1 MTITYPLPT
10 SFFDE
15 FPGWSTEF
23 NLLWRQEQSRTAGGR
38 TVVKDMGSP
47 LWQMTAQSRSMKPNE
62 LDYWRARLTS
72 LENGL
77 KTFRAFPKS
86 RCFPVAYPDGAIIG
100 NVVPNPGFENGTS
113 GWTFGST
120 AALSSDA
127 RTGARAAALT
137 KSGGVGFGSSVRIPV
152 IAGNSYSL
160 TAWVKG
166 DVAST
171 SGCYVRAVWFA
182 AATGGTSI
190 SYSEGAGNVAMS
202 QSYRQVGGRVTA
214 PATATHVQLQVYH
227 TTGSAAGTMFIDDLD
242 FSSAAVVATI
252 AANRKEISL
261 SSLPAGYIASVGD
274 YIQIGDKDLH
284 MVMEPMTASGS
295 GVTTQFEVRP
305 HLWPGVTAPVAA
317 TLVKPSCIMAIVPGS
332 ISTTADM
339 ATGRGTVTFQAIE
352 AR

>member
-23 NLLWRQEQSRTAGGR
+23 NLLWRQEQSRTAGGQ

-77 KTFRAFPKS
+77 KTFHAFPKS
-86 RCFPVAYPDGAIIG
+86 RCFPVAYPNGSWPTGGA
-100 NVVPNPGFENGTS
+100 F
-113 GWTFGST
+113 
-120 AALSSDA
+120 A
-127 RTGARAAALT
+127 
-137 KSGGVGFGSSVRIPV
+137 GVG
-152 IAGNSYSL
+152 
-160 TAWVKG
+160 
-166 DVAST
+166 
-171 SGCYVRAVWFA
+171 
-182 AATGGTSI
+182 
-190 SYSEGAGNVAMS
+190 
-202 QSYRQVGGRVTA
+202 Q
-214 PATATHVQLQVYH
+214 
-227 TTGSAAGTMFIDDLD
+227 
-242 FSSAAVVATI
+242 VATI
-252 AANRKEISL
+252 ASNRKAISL
-261 SSLPAGYIASVGD
+261 SGLPAGYKVSVGD
-274 YIQIGDKDLH
+274 YVQIGDKDIH
-284 MVMEPMTASGS
+284 MVMEPVSAGGG

-305 HLWPGVTAPVAA
+305 HLWPGVTAPVVA
-317 TLVKPSCIMAIVPGS
+317 TLVKPSCVMAVVPGS

>member
-23 NLLWRQEQSRTAGGR
+23 NLLWRQEQSRTAGGQ

-77 KTFRAFPKS
+77 KTFRVFPKS
-86 RCFPVAYPDGAIIG
+86 RCFPVADPSGAIIG
-100 NVVPNPGFENGTS
+100 NAVPNPGFENGTT

-127 RTGARAAALT
+127 RTGVRAAALT
-137 KSGGVGFGSSVRIPV
+137 KSGDPGFGSAVRIPV
-152 IAGNSYSL
+152 TAGNSYSF

-171 SGCYVRAVWFA
+171 GGCYLRVEWFTAPSGGTQLPYSDA
-182 AATGGTSI
+182 AANAPFTATYSQLGGTI
-190 SYSEGAGNVAMS
+190 
-202 QSYRQVGGRVTA
+202 TA
-214 PATATHVQLQVYH
+214 PSTATYAQVKVYH
-227 TTGSAAGTMFIDDLD
+227 TADSTASTMTVDDVD
-242 FSSAAVVATI
+242 FRSVPSIATI
-252 AANRKEISL
+252 AANRKAISL
-261 SSLPAGYIASVGD
+261 SGLPAGYKVTVGD

-284 MVMEPMTASGS
+284 MVMEPMTANGS

>member
-86 RCFPVAYPDGAIIG
+86 RCFPVAYPNGAIIG
-100 NVVPNPGFENGTS
+100 NVAPNPSFENGTT
-113 GWTFGST
+113 GWTFWST
-120 AALSSDA
+120 AGLSSDA
-127 RTGARAAALT
+127 RTGVRAAAVT
-137 KSGGVGFGSSVRIPV
+137 KSGSFVSAVRIPV
-152 IAGNSYSL
+152 IAGSSYSL
-160 TAWVKG
+160 TGWVKG
-166 DVAST
+166 DVASS
-171 SGCYVRAVWFA
+171 SGVYIRALWFA

-190 SYSEGAGNVAMS
+190 SFTDAASNVALS
-202 QSYRQVGGRVTA
+202 QSYRQVGGLVKA
-214 PATATHVQLQVYH
+214 PATATHVQLQIYH
-227 TTGSAAGTMFIDDLD
+227 VSGSTAATMFIDDLD

-261 SSLPAGYIASVGD
+261 SSLPAGYVASVGD

-284 MVMEPMTASGS
+284 MVMEAVTASEG